1 MWFEGSNHKPHST
14 DHNILVSDRQQEGAL
29 GLAVDWMI
37 RRSVRKAFHT
47 VHWLPPQEK
56 PAAPVIFVANHHG
69 WHDGYLMYLAAT
81 QLGIRV
87 VDWIAEFDAFPLFAK
102 VGGLRFPKDDPN
114 ARAATIRRTIR
125 LMQNEGRSLLLF
137 GEGTLHRP
145 PGLMTFGKALE
156 TVARA
161 VPTARVV
168 PVSIRYE
175 QAMHERPEAWL
186 RFGEEVALGDDLSAR
201 TRLAVGRGLDAI
213 ASELRFAPERYEIL
227 AKGTLDVNERWDVRK
242 FRKS

>member
-1 MWFEGSNHKPHST
+1 M
-14 DHNILVSDRQQEGAL
+14 

-47 VHWLPPQEK
+47 VHWLPPTSK

-81 QLGIRV
+81 KLGIRV
-87 VDWIAEFDAFPLFAK
+87 VDWIAEFNTFPLFAK
-102 VGGLRFPKDDPN
+102 VGGMRFPADDAN

-145 PGLMTFGKALE
+145 PSLMPFGKALE
-156 TVARA
+156 TVAKA
-161 VPTARVV
+161 VPAARVV
-168 PVSIRYE
+168 PVAIRYE
-175 QAMHERPEAWL
+175 LAMHERPEAWI
-186 RFGEEVALGDDLSAR
+186 RFGEEIALGDDLSAR
-201 TRLAVGRGLDAI
+201 ARLAVGHELDAL
-213 ASELRFAPERYEIL
+213 AGELRFVPERYERL
-227 AKGTLDVNERWDVRK
+227 AEGTPDVNERWDARK